1 MAQVKNQM
9 MLEQE
14 QEFELALSYQEY
26 LQEDHNEP
34 TGLEIMEMAKEMLS
48 PSTFSQ
54 LFWYVFATNNTEYRP
69 TVGA

>member
-9 MLEQE
+9 MQEQE

-34 TGLEIMEMAKEMLS
+34 TELEIMEMAS
-48 PSTFSQ
+48 
-54 LFWYVFATNNTEYRP
+54 
-69 TVGA
+69 

>member
-9 MLEQE
+9 MLEEEQE
-14 QEFELALSYQEY
+14 LEFELSYREY
-26 LQEDHNEP
+26 LQENYSEP
-34 TGLEIMEMAKEMLS
+34 TELEIMEMANEMLS

-54 LFWYVFATNNTEYRP
+54 LFWYVFAENNTEYRP

>member
-9 MLEQE
+9 MQEQE

-26 LQEDHNEP
+26 LQEKHSEP
-34 TGLEIMEMAKEMLS
+34 TELEIMEMAKEMLS

-54 LFWYVFATNNTEYRP
+54 LFWYVFAVNNTEYRP